1 MNVFGFEQNPKDWK
15 DWLNKSG
22 ESLGPTGVTL
32 HELEKAGIRYG
43 DGPYGFTDI
52 KTGQPIH
59 PDSISLPGRTPAP
72 GSGNTLGG
80 YVSRLGQ
87 YATQAGQDIAEK
99 AGNIWDRI
107 DSEYQKDPDKFI
119 DAVNRFGRS
128 VFEEQ
133 NTGVQWGPPGAKVTD
148 WGKHFG
154 AATDVYDPDSQYN
167 MEKRAAQRAEQKDI
181 IALGMAQVE
190 SQIQQITLGKSKLE
204 LKQLLDKVERGAYH
218 ELPAELKAIYNG
230 LVAQGKTPEQ
240 AMNIIGEALRKRY
253 EAETQEIEAGV
264 GKTQAD
270 TAAQEIKNA
279 LAESNKVNGNPDS
292 LNEIDD
298 GLIRGMWD
306 AEFYKAQGTPEQRS
320 KQAWDLVRPILKN
333 REDLLTQTQQAK
345 NSKMN
350 QEVETLKNKIAT
362 GEKLTDAQQ
371 SQLDR
376 SDALKLAAGTRVS
389 DEDAKAWAVAYGGTT
404 NTKDIFAGALLK
416 LRNDDTKSVKQAFYE
431 AAQENNYTGK
441 MREARDGQILEYE
454 QSLADIEV
462 ETSNR
467 KEKGKS
473 DIKAL
478 QTQLDA
484 VDKTIDQ
491 LKSRIGT
498 YDKVLKALGNLPDEL
513 WSTRKPL
520 IQLAA
525 DVASFFRGQNA
536 EWQGDADILEKLTT
550 EMTFDFIDQTKGTI
564 TDREMDLFK
573 SAVVSWNGTKGSNIT
588 YVTDL
593 KKEAIK
599 KLKYLERISSILS
612 KSERRRPL
620 NDQEKKDLRKSPDY
634 TEPSLPFPNDDVIS
648 NTGGHIPQVE
658 ATDGTET
665 GDVPAS
671 ILKPYLDGLENPNM
685 PIEFVREAYKEYTEE
700 YPNATN
706 IPEPVRTTKN
716 STMPSLYLEE

>member
-1 MNVFGFEQNPKDWK
+1 MAFDLTATKGWLDLVQGRVTEEELREMGILFGQ
-15 DWLNKSG
+15 
-22 ESLGPTGVTL
+22 GPTGFVDRET
-32 HELEKAGIRYG
+32 R
-43 DGPYGFTDI
+43 
-52 KTGQPIH
+52 QPLDPNNI
-59 PDSISLPGRTPAP
+59 PLPARSRPPA
-72 GSGNTLGG
+72 LLDKVGG
-80 YVSRLGQ
+80 YVSQLGQ

-218 ELPAELKAIYNG
+218 ELPTELKAIYNG
-230 LVAQGKTPEQ
+230 LVAEGKTPEQ

-253 EAETQEIEAGV
+253 DAKTKEIEV
-264 GKTQAD
+264 GIEKTNA
-270 TAAQEIKNA
+270 EIAKTMSETDEQKLKNA
-279 LAESNKVNGNPDS
+279 VAQANKGLGNPES
-292 LNEIDD
+292 LKDIDK
-298 GLIRGMWD
+298 GSVYAAWW
-306 AEFYKAQGTPEQRS
+306 AEFNEATGTEEE
-320 KQAWDLVRPILKN
+320 KKNKAWDVARTILKN
-333 REDLLTQTQQAK
+333 REELRTQTQQAK

-350 QEVETLKNKIAT
+350 QEVENLKNKIAT

-376 SDALKLAAGTRVS
+376 SDALILAAGKRVS
-389 DEDAKAWAVAYGGTT
+389 EEDAKAWAVAYGGTT

-441 MREARDGQILEYE
+441 MREARDGKILEY
-454 QSLADIEV
+454 QQDLADIEV

-473 DIKAL
+473 DITAL
-478 QTQLDA
+478 RTQLDA

-491 LKSRIGT
+491 LRSRIGT
-498 YDKVLKALGNLPDEL
+498 YDKVLKALGNLPDDL

-520 IQLAA
+520 IQLAS

-593 KKEAIK
+593 KKEAEK
-599 KLKYLERISSILS
+599 KLKYLGRISSILS
-612 KSERRRPL
+612 KRERRRPL
-620 NDQEKKDLRKSPDY
+620 DDQEKKDLRKSPDY

-648 NTGGHIPQVE
+648 DTGGHIPQVK
-658 ATDGTET
+658 AADGTKT
-665 GDVPAS
+665 GDVPAI
-671 ILKPYLDGLENPNM
+671 ILKPYLEALENPNM
-685 PIEFVREAYKEYTEE
+685 PIEFVREAYNDYTEE